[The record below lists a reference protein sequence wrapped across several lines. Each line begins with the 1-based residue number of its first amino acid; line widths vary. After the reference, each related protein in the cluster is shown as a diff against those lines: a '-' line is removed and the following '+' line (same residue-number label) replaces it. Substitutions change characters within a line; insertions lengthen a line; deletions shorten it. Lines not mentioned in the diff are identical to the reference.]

1 MVLQDIST
9 WYGEPQSEAPA
20 HNDKVWTDKLHE
32 CGTGLALDWGSGGGS
47 RQGRLGPGSRHIV
60 QSLQWRGNRSK
71 TIQCRGEA
79 ETSIPGTTILML
91 IRVLLFIL
99 LFSTHCRILLVI
111 NIDCLAMQTL
121 NFKFITSIFEQ
132 FIFEAQSC
140 KVFQKLNIFAVF
152 HMIELS
158 TT

>member
-1 MVLQDIST
+1 MICCRVPVPFSHCSPLPCLITRQLHVCYISQLLRDSFSVSQQPPI
-9 WYGEPQSEAPA
+9 WEPPS
-20 HNDKVWTDKLHE
+20 HYSMTN
-32 CGTGLALDWGSGGGS
+32 
-47 RQGRLGPGSRHIV
+47 
-60 QSLQWRGNRSK
+60 
-71 TIQCRGEA
+71 
-79 ETSIPGTTILML
+79 ILML
-91 IRVLLFIL
+91 IRVLLVIS